1 MYCITENK
9 RGVLSLNWHLPIHP
23 RALSKG
29 SLCFTQEDIPCTAN
43 VNWFPA
49 IVMSPC
55 SSKSRDPDG
64 ANIWEEHCLIWFWG
78 SLWVACIRVWEE
90 GYTCTAMPR
99 INIRV
104 YEHVYTGRRVYTC
117 IYTSI
122 HTCRGTRH
130 RASTDV
136 TPQLPSDL
144 LLPNLG
150 SALPLNHLH
159 TSLVTA
165 PAFIAAI
172 TEICELDRAPTI
184 GRVSRFILH
193 YLPLVLSEGSVP
205 KEEEDTY
212 SKSKVSSGSNKFEP
226 SELLP
231 FKMHERQI
239 KVRHFHWILLSLR
252 PQLFAIPWTCKC
264 HFYFWFALCLC
275 RCLLGTHWQ
284 CNLGAVLD
292 IQNIQGVFLL
302 VPPLKVLSTKKLI

>member
-1 MYCITENK
+1 M
-9 RGVLSLNWHLPIHP
+9 VLSLYVLYYGKQKGCFVVKLAPPHP
-23 RALSKG
+23 PTGIIQRLLVLYSGGHPLHCQCELVSCNSNESMFKQEQRSRWGKYMRRALFDMILRESMSG
-29 SLCFTQEDIPCTAN
+29 VYPCLRGG
-43 VNWFPA
+43 V
-49 IVMSPC
+49 
-55 SSKSRDPDG
+55 
-64 ANIWEEHCLIWFWG
+64 
-78 SLWVACIRVWEE
+78 
-90 GYTCTAMPR
+90 
-99 INIRV
+99 
-104 YEHVYTGRRVYTC
+104 HVHGHAAYKYTC
-117 IYTSI
+117 IRACVYGYIHVYTSI

-144 LLPNLG
+144 LLSNLG

-212 SKSKVSSGSNKFEP
+212 CKSQVSSGSNKFEP

-231 FKMHERQI
+231 FKMHERRI

-252 PQLFAIPWTCKC
+252 PQLFSIPWTCKC

-275 RCLLGTHWQ
+275 RCLLGTH
-284 CNLGAVLD
+284 
-292 IQNIQGVFLL
+292 
-302 VPPLKVLSTKKLI
+302 